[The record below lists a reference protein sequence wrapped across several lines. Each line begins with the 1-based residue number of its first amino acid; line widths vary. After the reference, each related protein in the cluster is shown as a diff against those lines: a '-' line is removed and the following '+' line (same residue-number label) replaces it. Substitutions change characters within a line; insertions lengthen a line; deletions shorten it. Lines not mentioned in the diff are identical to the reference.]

1 MQAAATAKV
10 SGAANRGRIANQQGV
25 TGFETLCRRRAN
37 LLHEQ
42 TLSLDFLEFAFEVD
56 FSVTVAPS
64 MIIVVGVRDIA
75 Q

>member
-1 MQAAATAKV
+1 
-10 SGAANRGRIANQQGV
+10 V